1 MEAPRR
7 RHVQQVDHK
16 AVWEAAYHR
25 TKRATSR
32 RHGSYRYRG
41 EAQHVSDS
49 DLRRMAEGDHGNR
62 ESWQTNTLAACIQLC
77 DTPGAV
83 LCLTKGTTACCP
95 RCVRVSLDRGAD
107 PQVVLNNV
115 IQYMYR
121 VTSDVSDILTP
132 LFQAG
137 AVLPT
142 RPEPWY
148 VEWSTYRGDLSRSTL
163 FDRAATIACL
173 AARVKKHGRDTT
185 DRVLSQE
192 TCAAFK
198 KEYCAALEL
207 NSAFVPVR
215 EARRK
220 QIWAQAMA
228 QTGQS
233 LGHWRTQNTVAFLTR
248 QDMQRRA
255 GVSEEELF
263 QAEVER
269 AGRQAFAHF
278 SRQASQEA
286 SRINAI
292 NARKKAARVWVE
304 RNRKWMWFQRLSPIL
319 IITGIVLYTIHFD
332 FHVQGDSFSLSLMVI
347 IFQLPPVVVISQ
359 ISWGYSL
366 EDLAKL
372 KFKESMK
379 WNGVESGKW
388 YLRWWYIFAALYLY
402 IIRTEGASDQI
413 SDILRERQWIM
424 HCNLWG
430 CLLVFSIWLGLVL
443 GTILERCV

>member
-7 RHVQQVDHK
+7 RHVQQVDYK
-16 AVWEAAYHR
+16 AVWEATYQR
-25 TKRATSR
+25 TKRSKRATT
-32 RHGSYRYRG
+32 HRYRG

-62 ESWQTNTLAACIQLC
+62 KSWQTNTLAACIQLC
-77 DTPGAV
+77 ETPGAV
-83 LCLTKGTTACCP
+83 LCLTKGTTVCCP

-107 PQVVLNNV
+107 PQVMLNHV
-115 IQYMYR
+115 IRYMYH

-148 VEWSTYRGDLSRSTL
+148 VEWSTYRGDTPRSTL

-173 AARVKKHGRDTT
+173 AARVKTHGRDTA
-185 DRVLSQE
+185 DRGLSQE
-192 TCAAFK
+192 TSAAFK

-233 LGHWRTQNTVAFLTR
+233 LGHWRTQNTVAFLIK

-263 QAEVER
+263 QAEVDR

-278 SRQASQEA
+278 SRQAAKDKAE
-286 SRINAI
+286 RAI
-292 NARKKAARVWVE
+292 KKAERTIKKAEHAWVE
-304 RNRKWMWFQRLSPIL
+304 RNQKWARYGWCIVPLAIVTMMAMSYLLGGISRIGFMVVFLTGWPAAIPMSTPWSAPLSD
-319 IITGIVLYTIHFD
+319 IVNATNDDLRVFE
-332 FHVQGDSFSLSLMVI
+332 GCKR
-347 IFQLPPVVVISQ
+347 
-359 ISWGYSL
+359 YSV
-366 EDLAKL
+366 
-372 KFKESMK
+372 
-379 WNGVESGKW
+379 G
-388 YLRWWYIFAALYLY
+388 WYIFSLIVLILCDIMISNDAEENLRIYLSDGMLG
-402 IIRTEGASDQI
+402 TFVGFCCLVGAFI
-413 SDILRERQWIM
+413 VFF
-424 HCNLWG
+424 C
-430 CLLVFSIWLGLVL
+430 LVFRHPREHFLRL
-443 GTILERCV
+443 